1 MMKKHE
7 ALIYSAVGLAALF
20 LLLVAFNYLA
30 AGAAVRAD
38 LTEGKLYTLSNGT
51 KKVLKSLKSPVKV
64 KLYVTAGEA
73 MPVPLRS
80 FAQRVETC
88 GVPAVAGA
96 NLVVSVQPAPGF
108 RGRDGRS

>member
-1 MMKKHE
+1 MTKKHE

-38 LTEGKLYTLSNGT
+38 LTEGKLYTLSAGT
-51 KKVLKSLKSPVKV
+51 KKVLRNLQAPVKV
-64 KLYVTAGEA
+64 KLYVTSGEA

-80 FAQRVETC
+80 FAQRVDDMVREFK
-88 GVPAVAGA
+88 AVAGA
-96 NLVVSVQPAPGF
+96 NLVVERYNPRPDSE
-108 RGRDGRS
+108 